1 MRNVWI
7 GGVAALALAW
17 TAGVA
22 AQTTASPGTSD
33 SQAGQGTV
41 TVVGCLKP
49 AEAMGGATGTS
60 GSTATATTS
69 TAGGDRF
76 MLTNARMGGS
86 ASSAQTGTSGTTT
99 AGTTTAGTTT
109 AGTTT
114 GTTSTA
120 SRPGTAS
127 GSMASYTL
135 DGNASE
141 LRPHL
146 NHQVEITGR
155 LASAGAA
162 GGSARYRVA
171 QHVHCDRH
179 GDACRRRPDECGAE
193 SSRRIGEDDRGDLP
207 GSVTLARSAGAAS
220 PPHQQLSLPPDPP
233 DAQTLSPASTPS
245 RRSTRDRGPSR
256 R

>member
-17 TAGVA
+17 TAGVG
-22 AQTTASPGTSD
+22 AQTTASPGTSAN
-33 SQAGQGTV
+33 QAGQGTV

-60 GSTATATTS
+60 GSTATGTSS
-69 TAGGDRF
+69 TAGSSDRF
-76 MLTNARMGGS
+76 MLTNARTGS

-99 AGTTTAGTTT
+99 AGTTTAGTT
-109 AGTTT
+109 A

-120 SRPGTAS
+120 SRPETAS

-155 LASAGAA
+155 LASAGTA
-162 GGSARYRVA
+162 GGSTSTASPTTSTGTA
-171 QHVHCDRH
+171 
-179 GDACRRRPDECGAE
+179 
-193 SSRRIGEDDRGDLP
+193 
-207 GSVTLARSAGAAS
+207 TTAGAGQTSA
-220 PPHQQLSLPPDPP
+220 
-233 DAQTLSPASTPS
+233 AQTLRVESVRMIAATCPAP
-245 RRSTRDRGPSR
+245 
-256 R
+256 